1 MSKEPHE
8 MSAAELSVAYASR
21 ELSPVEV
28 TETLLGRIEALD
40 AEVNA
45 FCLIDA
51 GTTLAQAE
59 ASQERWMAGE
69 PLSPLD
75 GVPVAVKDLLLT
87 KGWPT
92 RRGSLTVDANGPWT
106 EDAPTVARLKEA
118 GAVLLGKTT
127 TPEFGWKGS
136 TDSPLTGITRNPW
149 DRRKTP
155 GGSSGGSSA
164 ALAARFAPLA
174 LGTDGGGS
182 IRIPASFTATYGI
195 KPSFGRVAAYPLSP
209 FGTVAHVGPMTRTVR
224 DAALMMNVLAL
235 PDERDWFCI
244 PGRDADYTARL
255 GESMKGKR
263 IAYSPR
269 LGYAKKVLPEVEA
282 LAAAAARRFEA
293 MGAVVDEVDPST
305 DDPSDIFQKIWWAG
319 AGYLLGDLPEEKKAQ
334 LDPGLRKMA
343 EEGTKI
349 PLKAY
354 LAATAARGAYGSRLR
369 QFMERYDFILT
380 PTTATTAFDVGRLS
394 PLDDDGRAWMQWTP
408 FSFPFNLTQQPAAS
422 INCGF
427 SSDGLPV
434 GLQIVGRMFDDAGV
448 LAASAA
454 YEAADPHFERVPEGF

>member
-1 MSKEPHE
+1 MT
-8 MSAAELSVAYASR
+8 AAELSGAYGTKD
-21 ELSPVEV
+21 LSPVEV
-28 TETLLGRIEALD
+28 TEALLGRIEALD
-40 AEVNA
+40 AKVNA

-51 GTTLAQAE
+51 PTTLKQAE
-59 ASQERWMAGE
+59 ASEERWLAGE

-87 KGWPT
+87 RGWAT

-106 EDAPTVARLKEA
+106 EDAPTVARLREA
-118 GAVLLGKTT
+118 GAILLGKVT

-149 DRRKTP
+149 NLKKTP

-164 ALAARFAPLA
+164 ALAARLVPLA

-182 IRIPASFTATYGI
+182 IRIPASFTAAYGL
-195 KPSFGRVAAYPLSP
+195 KPSFGRVSAYPLSP
-209 FGTVAHVGPMTRTVR
+209 FGTVAHVGPMSRTVR
-224 DAALMMNVLAL
+224 DSALMMNVLAK
-235 PDERDWFCI
+235 PDPRDWFNV
-244 PGRDADYTARL
+244 PGEDADHTARL
-255 GESMKGKR
+255 GEGMKGKR

-269 LGYAKKVLPEVEA
+269 LGHVKKVLPEVEA
-282 LAAAAARRFEA
+282 LVASAVKRFEA
-293 MGAVVDEVDPST
+293 MGAHVEAVDPST
-305 DDPSDIFQKIWWAG
+305 DDPSETFQTLWWAG
-319 AGYLLGDLPEEKKAQ
+319 AGFLLGDLPEEKKAQ

-343 EEGTKI
+343 EEGAKI
-349 PLKAY
+349 PLRTY
-354 LAATAARGAYGSRLR
+354 LAANATRGAYGSRLR
-369 QFMERYDFILT
+369 QFMERYDFIVT
-380 PTTATTAFDVGRLS
+380 PSTATTAFDTGQLS
-394 PLDDDGRAWMQWTP
+394 PMGDDGRAWMQWTP

-427 SSDGLPV
+427 TSDGLPV

-454 YEAADPHFERVPEGF
+454 YEAADPHFAKVPAGF

>member
-1 MSKEPHE
+1 MSEPHE
-8 MSAAELSVAYASR
+8 MTAAELSAAYGTK

-28 TETLLGRIEALD
+28 TEALLGRIEALD
-40 AEVNA
+40 AQVNA

-51 GTTLAQAE
+51 PTTLKQAE
-59 ASQERWMAGE
+59 DSEARWMAGD

-87 KGWPT
+87 KGWAT
-92 RRGSLTVDANGPWT
+92 RRGSLTVDPNGPWT
-106 EDAPTVARLKEA
+106 EDAPTVARLREA
-118 GAVLLGKTT
+118 GAVLLGKVT

-136 TDSPLTGITRNPW
+136 TDSPLTGTTRNPW
-149 DRRKTP
+149 NLKKTP

-164 ALAARFAPLA
+164 ALAARFVPLA

-182 IRIPASFTATYGI
+182 IRIPASFTATFGI
-195 KPSFGRVAAYPLSP
+195 KPSFGRVSAYPLSP
-209 FGTVAHVGPMTRTVR
+209 FGTVAHVGPMSRTVR
-224 DAALMMNVLAL
+224 DAALMMNVLTK
-235 PDERDWFCI
+235 PDARDWFNV
-244 PGRDADYTARL
+244 PGESTDHTARL

-263 IAYSPR
+263 IAFSPR

-282 LAAAAARRFEA
+282 LVAAAVKRFEA
-293 MGAVVDEVDPST
+293 MGAHVEQVDPST
-305 DDPSDIFQKIWWAG
+305 DDPSETFQTLWWAG
-319 AGYLLGDLPEEKKAQ
+319 AGFLLGDLPEEKKAQ

-343 EEGTKI
+343 EEGAKI
-349 PLKAY
+349 PLKSY
-354 LAATAARGAYGSRLR
+354 LAANAVRGAYGSKLR
-369 QFMERYDFILT
+369 QFMERYDFIVT
-380 PTTATTAFDVGRLS
+380 PSTATTAFDTGQLS

-427 SSDGLPV
+427 TSDGLPV

-454 YEAADPHFERVPEGF
+454 YETADPHFDKVPAGF